1 MMQGTSR
8 TSLADVAERFEPALT
23 SAGSAGALRAG
34 EQLYGV
40 AVLLDSSSALRR
52 AVSDPARSGDDKAS
66 LVQRLLSSQVGNLAL
81 DAVSSVARE
90 RWSAGRDVADAL
102 ERLGT
107 QALLSSAEAD
117 GALDRVEE
125 ELFRFA
131 RTVDAN
137 RALASALGDRTAAA
151 GERAALVDRLIATK
165 AHPVTTALVRQ
176 VALAP
181 RGRTIETA
189 LADLLDVAAARRRRL
204 VAMVTAAVP
213 LSARQLD
220 RLEAVLSAQY
230 GRTVVVE
237 VAVDP
242 AVVGGLRVT
251 IGGEILEATVATRL
265 DEARRALTR

>member
-1 MMQGTSR
+1 MQGTSR
-8 TSLADVAERFEPALT
+8 TSLADAAERFEPALDG
-23 SAGSAGALRAG
+23 AGVDGARSAG

-52 AVSDPARSGDDKAS
+52 AVSDPSRSGEDKAA
-66 LVQRLLSSQVGNLAL
+66 LLTRLLSDQVGDLAL
-81 DAVSSVARE
+81 DAAASVVRE

-107 QALLSSAEAD
+107 QALLAAAQDD

-131 RTVDAN
+131 RTVDAS
-137 RALASALGDRTAAA
+137 RPLASALGDRTAAA
-151 GERAALVDRLIATK
+151 GERASLVERLLDGR

-176 VALAP
+176 AALAP
-181 RGRTIETA
+181 RGRTVETA
-189 LADLLDVAAARRRRL
+189 LGDLLETAAARRRRL
-204 VAMVTAAVP
+204 VAVVTAAVP
-213 LSARQLD
+213 LSARQLE
-220 RLEAVLSAQY
+220 RLEAALSAQY

-237 VAVDP
+237 VSVDP
-242 AVVGGLRVT
+242 AVVGGVRVAV
-251 IGGEILEATVATRL
+251 GGEVLEATVASRL